1 MIVKN
6 VSSPY
11 IIHTLD
17 RNDPIILDAGNI
29 IVNGNLNVL
38 GTGTVTTIDSVNTL
52 VYDNIVEYNAGYTIN
67 PPDIGLTSGIS
78 IFRGNTRPE
87 MQLLWF
93 EGSDPPGWRL
103 SYETSTTW
111 PNTETTFDRVFNHI
125 TYYDPD
131 TGYRMTRVADDETPA
146 LGGNLDIGNLSL
158 YSTNVSDEEGNTWTA
173 NIKIDSNVSLQKYPL
188 PINTSITPDYITLTA
203 SNVRSGGTGLY
214 VTTDEQN
221 IVHEELITKKRAIVF
236 SIIF

>member
-17 RNDPIILDAGNI
+17 RNDPIILDAGNVI
-29 IVNGNLNVL
+29 INGNLNVL
-38 GTGTVTTIDSVNTL
+38 GIGTTTTIDSVNTL
-52 VYDNIVEYNAGYTIN
+52 VYDNIVEFNAGYTIT

-78 IFRGNTRPE
+78 VFRGNTRPE

-93 EGSDPPGWRL
+93 EGSNPPSWRL
-103 SYETSTTW
+103 SYETSITHA
-111 PNTETTFDRVFNHI
+111 NTETTFDRAFEHI
-125 TYYDPD
+125 TYYDPE

-146 LGGNLDIGNLSL
+146 LGGNLDIGNVSL
-158 YSTNVSDEEGNTWTA
+158 YSSNVSDEDGNAWSA
-173 NIKIDSNVSLQKYPL
+173 NIKIAANVSLRKYEL
-188 PINTSITPDYITLTA
+188 PITTSVTPDHITLTA

-221 IVHEELITKKRAIVF
+221 ILHEELITKKRAIVF